1 MTRRTGTTLAC
12 LLAFSLTAAE
22 RLPAE
27 PGPCRQATL
36 EEVLEPAL
44 DSRGRVRPGVA
55 DSVEIDCDLT
65 LRPGQVVTKRL
76 VMKGPAASGVTI
88 DCNRATLRGEH
99 WLTHFEHP
107 RHTIDV
113 RSVEDPAGVWRGA
126 ENVTVKDCRIHGS
139 VRVHGIT
146 TSIAE
151 LRRMSWA
158 SDHTRTLQAA
168 GSKNIVFENLEIEA
182 YGTNPFYVEDGVTGV
197 TLRGSRLGGRSNG
210 VAIYL
215 DAESAENV
223 IKDNDIGVLNS
234 REQIAIDG
242 SARNLIVGNRIS
254 ELHTGGI
261 YLYRNC
267 GEHGIIRHQ
276 GAQDNV
282 IVDNVFHYRDLL
294 GFDRVFDFG
303 DLLHR
308 PAVWIA
314 SRQNH
319 LPGYCDD
326 EDDFPGA
333 PEIGSNLDHLDHAFR
348 NVVAYNRFI
357 AREPAELIRIHGD
370 PSYVFGNRRVSG
382 AGDRDSPCYVANG
395 FPGPIVRHGE
405 TLELFD
411 DGDGPGPTGRR
422 LSCHDG
428 VLSGAPTLP
437 VALRQRLRVVPFGC
451 RAEGTDSG
459 CAGRAAC
466 PAGTNVVAAKAAC
479 NLEFGAVDAAQ
490 LAQTPWSLAGV
501 VKRSDDVADGVCR
514 VDGVDVG
521 VSGARLR
528 PRTREIGFSCREHD
542 RNGGDCHVRG
552 ALACRD
558 RGPVVEAPGDVI
570 QQ

>member
-1 MTRRTGTTLAC
+1 MTRRTGTILAC
-12 LLAFSLTAAE
+12 LLTAFATAAE
-22 RLPAE
+22 RLPAA
-27 PGPCRQATL
+27 PCL
-36 EEVLEPAL
+36 EGTVEAVLEPAL
-44 DSRGRVRPGVA
+44 DADGRVLPEVA
-55 DSVEIDCDLT
+55 DAVEIDCDLT
-65 LRPGQVVTKRL
+65 LLPGQVVTKRL
-76 VMKGPAASGVTI
+76 VLKGSAASGVTI
-88 DCNRATLRGEH
+88 DCNGATLRGEH

-113 RSVEDPAGVWRGA
+113 RSVEDPDGVWRGA
-126 ENVTVKDCRIHGS
+126 EDVTVKGCKVHGS
-139 VRVHGIT
+139 VRVHGVA
-146 TSIAE
+146 TSLAQ
-151 LRRMSWA
+151 LRRMSY
-158 SDHTRTLQAA
+158 SPDHTRTLQAA

-182 YGTNPFYVEDGVTGV
+182 YGTNPFYVEDGVTRV
-197 TLRGSRLGGRSNG
+197 TLTGSRLRGRSKG

-223 IKDNDIGVLNS
+223 VKDNDIGVVNA

-254 ELHTGGI
+254 GLDTGGI

-282 IVDNVFHYRDLL
+282 IVDNVFYYDRYR
-294 GFDRVFDFG
+294 GG
-303 DLLHR
+303 T

-314 SRQNH
+314 SRQNN
-319 LPGYCDD
+319 LPCNFYDGWPFFDDCYCDD
-326 EDDFPGA
+326 DDVAEA

-370 PSYVFGNRRVSG
+370 PSYVFGNQRVSD

-411 DGDGPGPTGRR
+411 AGDGPGTTGRR
-422 LSCHDG
+422 LSCRDG
-428 VLSGAPTLP
+428 VLSETPTLP
-437 VALRQRLRVVPFGC
+437 VALQQRLRVVPFEC
-451 RAEGTDSG
+451 RAEGTNRG

-466 PAGTNVVAAKAAC
+466 PAGTNVVAVKAAC
-479 NLEFGAVDAAQ
+479 NLEFGAVGAAQ

-501 VKRSDDVADGVCR
+501 VKRSDDAGDGVCR
-514 VDGVDVG
+514 VGGVDVG
-521 VSGARLR
+521 MSGAHLR
-528 PRTREIGFSCREHD
+528 PRTREIAFSCREHD

-558 RGPVVEAPGDVI
+558 RGPVLEGPGGVI